1 MTFSYSSSDEQ
12 TEHKVNTEMK
22 LSSTRLQK
30 PFNTLWKTW
39 ETETNIELG
48 TVKEHMKVLCTLS
61 RKWYSG
67 KQPRLAI
74 IETAHKTKTHKWST
88 RLYETEPQLY
98 FTSTN
103 PFSPSQIICFFLSLS
118 LSFRNRSK
126 PFVKCKSGTESAR
139 NGEQFTQDYGISIEL
154 GVIKVWGSSN

>member
-12 TEHKVNTEMK
+12 RSTKSTLMK

-30 PFNTLWKTW
+30 PVNTLWKTW

-67 KQPRLAI
+67 KQPRLDI

-88 RLYETEPQLY
+88 RLYESEPQLY

-103 PFSPSQIICFFLSLS
+103 PSSPSQIICFFLSLS
-118 LSFRNRSK
+118 LSH
-126 PFVKCKSGTESAR
+126 P
-139 NGEQFTQDYGISIEL
+139 GIEVNLLWNANQAQSLQETACNSHRTPAL
-154 GVIKVWGSSN
+154 A

>member
-12 TEHKVNTEMK
+12 RSTKSTLMK

-30 PFNTLWKTW
+30 PVNTLWKTW

-67 KQPRLAI
+67 KQPRLDI

-88 RLYETEPQLY
+88 RLYESEPQLY

-103 PFSPSQIICFFLSLS
+103 PSSPSQIICFFLSLS
-118 LSFRNRSK
+118 LSSRNRSK

-139 NGEQFTQDYGISIEL
+139 NGVQFTQDSGISIEL